1 MTNDPKIQG
10 RLCINFEVDTSKYK
24 KDYISFLYNI
34 ARTVTQDWTE
44 EGLTLDIEEDN
55 YVELHY
61 STGELN
67 NR

>member
-44 EGLTLDIEEDN
+44 EDETHYPMETD
-55 YVELHY
+55 YEL
-61 STGELN
+61 
-67 NR
+67 